1 MIITFSAAHCTT
13 IVVDLAGVDGPS
25 GPGQRADLRLETV
38 DRLLRVALGARRSGI
53 TVHLDDAPLE
63 LWELLGLLGLSGLLG
78 RRPADG

>member
-25 GPGQRADLRLETV
+25 SPGQRADLRLETV
-38 DRLLRVALGARRSGI
+38 DRLPRVALGARRGGI
-53 TVHLDDAPLE
+53 TVHRDEAPLD
-63 LWELLGLLGLSGLLG
+63 LWALLAPLAPSGLLG